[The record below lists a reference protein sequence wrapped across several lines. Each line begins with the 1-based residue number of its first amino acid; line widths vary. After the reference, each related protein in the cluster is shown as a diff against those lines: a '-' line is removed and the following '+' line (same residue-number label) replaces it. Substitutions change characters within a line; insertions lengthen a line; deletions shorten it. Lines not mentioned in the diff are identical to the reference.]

1 MAIQIVLN
9 LALYL
14 LFVWFG
20 FLISKRIAPPK
31 DSKGWVLWVIVVI
44 LAGGICVS
52 ARAID
57 IQSFVVLHF
66 NEMLQALGI
75 GILVGFIIASTR
87 KNNGTANQV
96 GRNN

>member
-31 DSKGWVLWVIVVI
+31 DARGWLLWVVLVI
-44 LAGGICVS
+44 LAGGICAS
-52 ARAID
+52 ASAID
-57 IQSFVVLHF
+57 IQSFVVLQV
-66 NEMLQALGI
+66 NQMLQALGI

-87 KNNGTANQV
+87 KNVETNRQV
-96 GRNN
+96 GTK